1 MAYSKFTDLKKI
13 IQTFGLQAERT
24 MLFPDKPKM
33 IEPSTWLKESM
44 SIAIEVLGIDSEKER
59 SERLVHPI
67 LAEIARINKGE
78 ITVYSGHELNVDKS
92 LGLNGECDYLLSL
105 GKKVIQFIDTPI
117 FSVVEAKRQDME
129 LGISQS
135 LAQLIGAQRYN
146 LNDGKNI
153 SVLYGAATDG
163 YKWQFIR
170 LTDKTISIDANI
182 YLLNDLPLLLGV
194 LQYAFDDCKKFGIQ

>member
-1 MAYSKFTDLKKI
+1 M
-13 IQTFGLQAERT
+13 IQTFDLKAERT
-24 MLFPDKPKM
+24 TLFSHNLKP
-33 IEPSTWLKESM
+33 IEPSLWLKESLE
-44 SIAIEVLGIDSEKER
+44 IAIEILGIDSEKER

-78 ITVYSGHELNVDKS
+78 ITVYSGHELNVDKQ

-105 GKKVIQFIDTPI
+105 GKKVIQFIDSPI

-146 LNDGKNI
+146 LNDGKIYPFFMERQPTVI
-153 SVLYGAATDG
+153 SGSSFV
-163 YKWQFIR
+163 
-170 LTDKTISIDANI
+170 
-182 YLLNDLPLLLGV
+182 
-194 LQYAFDDCKKFGIQ
+194 